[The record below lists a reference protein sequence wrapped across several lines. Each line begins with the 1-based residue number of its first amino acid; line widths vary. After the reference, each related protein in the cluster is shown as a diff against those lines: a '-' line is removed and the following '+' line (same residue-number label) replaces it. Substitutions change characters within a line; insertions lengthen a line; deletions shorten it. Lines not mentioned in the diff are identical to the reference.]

1 LSSDTQAPE
10 PSIRNYM
17 SNQTFDAL
25 KLIAMVIL
33 PTLGTLYFALAVIWG
48 FGFGEQVVGTITAID
63 AALGVIL
70 GLSTRAYNKTSSA
83 PYEVGEM
90 VRTTDENGAFGIR
103 LVLNSDPVEFASK
116 KVISF
121 KTVDKVESQ

>member
-1 LSSDTQAPE
+1 MSNDTQTPE
-10 PSIRNYM
+10 PTVRNYM

-70 GLSTRAYNKTSSA
+70 GLSTREYNKTSSA

-90 VRTTDENGAFGIR
+90 VKTTDENGAFGIR
-103 LVLNSDPVEFASK
+103 LVLNADPVEFTSK

-121 KTVDKVESQ
+121 KNVDRVESQ